1 MTSFVRKDS
10 NFRPLIQQ
18 KAAWENPRSRLQIL
32 GQSFFNMNT
41 LKGLFVQSA
50 GFQLLFQMVRG
61 PVDWGR
67 WWLVVVGCEKSQLY
81 AAYGKIGKISC
92 WNGGTHCT
100 PKSSKR
106 LDHLFF
112 CIETIMVTWRSP
124 MTLRTPHVVVGFFHQ
139 TSIYSGFSPSFPTF
153 QSSFQVERP
162 DFLFSNVD
170 RFRKRKA
177 SAAPKAMGPGGWNIL
192 KLYNMGVFHKW

>member
-1 MTSFVRKDS
+1 MVNSAMCKTLCLYNFAVHPLRRRFAVAKDEWSGAYFLSVVSNMWQLQRLMTSFVRKDS

-112 CIETIMVTWRSP
+112 FV
-124 MTLRTPHVVVGFFHQ
+124 LK
-139 TSIYSGFSPSFPTF
+139 
-153 QSSFQVERP
+153 QSWWLGDP
-162 DFLFSNVD
+162 PWL
-170 RFRKRKA
+170 
-177 SAAPKAMGPGGWNIL
+177 
-192 KLYNMGVFHKW
+192 

>member
-1 MTSFVRKDS
+1 MIGGGWV
-10 NFRPLIQQ
+10 
-18 KAAWENPRSRLQIL
+18 W
-32 GQSFFNMNT
+32 
-41 LKGLFVQSA
+41 
-50 GFQLLFQMVRG
+50 
-61 PVDWGR
+61 
-67 WWLVVVGCEKSQLY
+67 EKSVVCSLWQDRKNLMLKWGYPLY
-81 AAYGKIGKISC
+81 PKIIQ
-92 WNGGTHCT
+92 TIR
-100 PKSSKR
+100 PFI
-106 LDHLFF
+106 FF